1 MNYKQSMCVALLS
14 TFVSLPALA
23 DLGNAYA
30 SGKIGWAWEN
40 ITNIQNTS
48 LLAPDA
54 IPASTSTNASVL
66 AYGGAVGY
74 RFNTFYVPIR
84 IEVDYTNRNNLTY
97 SPNPIYVGGTDHLKS
112 TMQSQDVLGNL
123 IIDIPV
129 VEMFGFFVGG
139 GAGLGFNRTT
149 NRLYSRGDVFDD
161 GDVLDTNTDRNGFAW
176 MATAGLSVLPLHWLA
191 IDLSYRYNGLGA
203 VRWTDTY
210 AELTSNNFS
219 AQEVFLSF
227 RFTLPSR
234 DDCGHKAHVPYKPKA
249 MPEPEPVR
257 KPVTKAPAYHPQK
270 GAEYHPTKGAHYEPT
285 KGAQYEHEKGATYDS
300 NRATRVKKTN
310 KKTNYSVD

>member
-1 MNYKQSMCVALLS
+1 MNYKQSMCAALLS
-14 TFVSLPALA
+14 AFVSLPALA

-40 ITNIQNTS
+40 ITTIDNTS
-48 LLAPDA
+48 LFVPELL
-54 IPASTSTNASVL
+54 PAETSTSGNALS
-66 AYGGAVGY
+66 YGGSVGY

-84 IEVDYTNRNNLTY
+84 LEVDYTNRNNTSY
-97 SPNPIYVGGTDHLKS
+97 NPNPIYLGHPDHLKS
-112 TMQSQDVLGNL
+112 TLQSQDVLGNV
-123 IIDIPV
+123 IVDVPV
-129 VEMFGFFVGG
+129 VEMFGFFVGA

-149 NRLYSRGDVFDD
+149 NKLYSDGDVFE
-161 GDVLDTNTDRNGFAW
+161 TNTDRNGFAW

-191 IDLSYRYNGLGA
+191 IDVSYRYNGLGA

-234 DDCGHKAHVPYKPKA
+234 EPCGHKAHVPYKPKA

-257 KPVTKAPAYHPQK
+257 KPVTKGPAYHPQK
-270 GAEYHPTKGAHYEPT
+270 GAEYHPTKGAHYDS
-285 KGAQYEHEKGATYDS
+285 KGAHYEHEKGATYDS
-300 NRATRVKKTN
+300 KRATRVKKSN